1 MAVRRMHSIIAVLLI
16 LVITGFFVICHMET
30 ANAYVDPSSSEESAK
45 AAQAAD
51 DSGTNK
57 KSSSTDIAKANKKKS
72 SSSSASGTSGS
83 TDSNSTSG
91 SSASGDNSDDDED
104 VVEENAFSTPGNAS
118 LGDVIRD
125 SGSKDF
131 YTIKTDNDNTYYLV
145 IDHEGNMDNV
155 YMLSTIDEED
165 LKDFLEDN
173 SSGSLILPETEVQQ
187 EEAPASETQE
197 PEPQQ
202 KSKVSGIVSLAI
214 ILLAAAGGGIAF
226 MRYRRRNEEPEDDYS
241 EDMEGEG
248 IPTVNED
255 EEFLE

>member
-1 MAVRRMHSIIAVLLI
+1 MGTV
-16 LVITGFFVICHMET
+16 
-30 ANAYVDPSSSEESAK
+30 NAYVDPSASEEATK

-51 DSGTNK
+51 DSGTTK
-57 KSSSTDIAKANKKKS
+57 KSSDTDTSKTAKNKS
-72 SSSSASGTSGS
+72 SSSSASSSSGSADSDSSSGS
-83 TDSNSTSG
+83 T
-91 SSASGDNSDDDED
+91 ASGDSDDDDD
-104 VVEENAFSTPGNAS
+104 VVEENAFSTPCNAS

-165 LKDFLEDN
+165 LKDFIENN
-173 SSGSLILPETEVQQ
+173 SSGSLILPETETQQ
-187 EEAPASETQE
+187 EETPDIETQE

-202 KSKVSGIVSLAI
+202 KSKASGLVSLAI
-214 ILLAAAGGGIAF
+214 ILLTAAGGGIAF

-241 EDMEGEG
+241 EDMEGNG
-248 IPTVNED
+248 IPTINED

>member
-1 MAVRRMHSIIAVLLI
+1 M
-16 LVITGFFVICHMET
+16 
-30 ANAYVDPSSSEESAK
+30 
-45 AAQAAD
+45 
-51 DSGTNK
+51 
-57 KSSSTDIAKANKKKS
+57 
-72 SSSSASGTSGS
+72 
-83 TDSNSTSG
+83 
-91 SSASGDNSDDDED
+91 
-104 VVEENAFSTPGNAS
+104 
-118 LGDVIRD
+118 IRD

-131 YTIKTDNDNTYYLV
+131 FPIKTDTDNTYYLV

-202 KSKVSGIVSLAI
+202 KSKVSGIVSRAI